1 MAGNGFCESCG
12 AALHEGAQFCG
23 KCGHVATG
31 APTAAASS
39 PLPPTPPAAASAP
52 VVAVASGGA
61 GGSPAWLIPTLIG
74 AVVVALIGI
83 GVVLVAGGGDGDK
96 TSKSGAGQGAV
107 VLEPINA
114 RVPHPFTDQAT
125 TGTETNV
132 QTASLPATVPARAAT
147 GGQVDGSAPGLYGG
161 SGNAKVCDREQL
173 IAFLE
178 TNPAKAAAW
187 AGVIGIAPSQIRT
200 YVMGLTPVLLTRDTL
215 VLNHGF
221 VNGRATPKNS
231 VLQAGTAVLV
241 DKYGIPRVKCNCGNP
256 LAEPTLTKAA
266 RVVGTPWPGFS
277 TTNILVVVVNVV
289 VQNFTL
295 VDINTG
301 ALINRPVAT
310 DGSQDGAVLIDTLCD
325 LYPDDPQCAP
335 LEPAPVEPPPTL
347 APQPG
352 HTTPPTAY
360 PDYCNLYPEQDGC
373 GGYPSNDTPPDY
385 TSNPC
390 DPSDPYYDPYDP
402 QCAVG

>member
-1 MAGNGFCESCG
+1 MAGSSFCESCG

-23 KCGHVATG
+23 KCGHVTAGAT
-31 APTAAASS
+31 PTATA
-39 PLPPTPPAAASAP
+39 PAATPVAAP
-52 VVAVASGGA
+52 AAVVAVASGGA

-74 AVVVALIGI
+74 AVVVALIGV
-83 GVVLVAGGGDGDK
+83 GVVLAVGGGDGDEA
-96 TSKSGAGQGAV
+96 SKAGAGQGAV

-125 TGTETNV
+125 TGTEASV
-132 QTASLPATVPARAAT
+132 QTASLPPTVPARAAT

-161 SGNAKVCDREQL
+161 SGNARVCDREQL

-187 AGVIGIAPSQIRT
+187 AGVIGIAPSQIRA

-221 VNGRATPKNS
+221 VNGRATPQNS

-256 LAEPTLTKAA
+256 LAEATLTKAV

-277 TTNILVVVVNVV
+277 TTNILVVVVNVAV
-289 VQNFTL
+289 ENFTL

-301 ALINRPVAT
+301 ELSNRPVAT
-310 DGSQDGAVLIDTLCD
+310 DGIQDGTVLVDTLCD

-335 LEPAPVEPPPTL
+335 IEPAPVEPPPAH
-347 APQPG
+347 APPSG
-352 HTTPPTAY
+352 Y
-360 PDYCNLYPEQDGC
+360 PDYCSTYPEQDGC
-373 GGYPSNDTPPDY
+373 AGYPSGEQPGDPAGNPDCANQ
-385 TSNPC
+385 TEA
-390 DPSDPYYDPYDP
+390 YYQEHPE
-402 QCAVG
+402 CAYG